1 MISIFEMKV
10 VKICSNSM
18 KRQEILDFDG
28 FQQEFDEILK
38 QTNSLKEFIFT

>member
-1 MISIFEMKV
+1 MK
-10 VKICSNSM
+10 K
-18 KRQEILDFDG
+18 QEFDG